1 MNPPGSPGGPGAPGP
16 SLAERVTLAA
26 FAARFT
32 ARLRAAG
39 LPVTPEHAARFAAA
53 IRLLEPQRVEDLYW
67 AGRVTLVADREQG
80 LAYDRVFDAVVRG
93 YTEVAQQRGPDLP
106 ARRPPPER
114 RRAGDPDAPGQLGL
128 TPGAVAATAGE
139 PGEREQPAGWA
150 SAQERLRT
158 TDFAAA
164 SESELARLRA
174 MLVELRLAPPLR
186 SSRRLRRH
194 PSGRDLDLRATLGR
208 AHRTG
213 GDPVERVWRRRDRR
227 PRRLVLIADVSG
239 SMEPY
244 ARAYLYLLHGAV
256 RATRAEAFV
265 FATRLTRLTRSLAI
279 ADPDVALS
287 QVAAATPDYSGGTR
301 IAAALATFTDTYGR
315 RGLARGA
322 VVVIV
327 SDGWEC
333 GDADALGEQMARLR
347 RLAYR
352 VVWVN
357 PRSASPGYAPLAAGM
372 AAALPHVD
380 AFLSGHS
387 VDAMDTLVDVVRAQR
402 RSRPPPAARSR
413 AGSTPG

>member
-1 MNPPGSPGGPGAPGP
+1 MFG
-16 SLAERVTLAA
+16 
-26 FAARFT
+26 

-39 LPVTPEHAARFAAA
+39 LPVTPEHEARFAAA
-53 IRLLEPQRVEDLYW
+53 ILLLEPHWVEELYW
-67 AGRVTLVADREQG
+67 AGRVTLVGSREHA

-93 YTEVAQQRGPDLP
+93 CTDVVEQRGPHAPTDR
-106 ARRPPPER
+106 APPTR
-114 RRAGDPDAPGQLGL
+114 RRAGDPGAAGQLGP
-128 TPGAVAATAGE
+128 TPGAVAAAAGD
-139 PGEREQPAGWA
+139 PGEREQVAGWA

-164 SESELARLRA
+164 SDSEIARVRA
-174 MLVELRLAPPLR
+174 MIAELRLAPPLR
-186 SSRRLRRH
+186 ASARRRRDR
-194 PSGRDLDLRATLGR
+194 SGRDLDLRGTLGR
-208 AHRTG
+208 AHRTA
-213 GDPVERVWRRRDRR
+213 GDPVERVRRRRALR

-256 RATRAEAFV
+256 RAARAEAFV

-279 ADPDVALS
+279 ADPDVALR

-301 IAAALATFTDTYGR
+301 IAAALARFTDTYGR

-333 GDADALGEQMARLR
+333 GDAGALGEQMARLH

-352 VVWVN
+352 IVWVN

-380 AFLSGHS
+380 AFLSGHN
-387 VDAMDTLVDVVRAQR
+387 VNALGALVAAVRVSPAR
-402 RSRPPPAARSR
+402 FRGCRARP
-413 AGSTPG
+413 